1 MAQKD
6 LIPIRSTEEA
16 KKRGRNGG
24 IKSGETRRAKKTMR
38 ETAKALLSM
47 EVVGEKNKRNL
58 EVFGIK
64 KGDQNYQ
71 TAVVVRLMERALVE
85 GDTSAIRLIGELT
98 GDLNRYGLEPVDDE
112 NIIDMQYPAIIIP
125 DNGRDKRDDF
135 QLAPQAGPQTMF
147 MASPADIVIYG
158 GAAGGGKTFALL
170 LEGLRHKNVPGF
182 GAVIFRHN
190 YNQITAQGGLWD
202 ASHKIFDQ
210 VPDAH
215 SRKTPKLHWS
225 FDKGGRLSFAHIE
238 RDEDL
243 ESWQGTEIAYIGFDE
258 LTHFTRH
265 QFFYMMSRNRS
276 TCGVRPYIR
285 ATCNPDSDS
294 WVAEFISWWIDQ
306 DTGYPIPERS
316 GQIRWMSRINE
327 TIYWFDTKED
337 GIQFCINQGMTVD
350 KAEVM
355 TKSVTFISSKLSDNK
370 ILMAIDPGYEANL
383 NALPEVDRERLLY
396 GNWKI
401 KPSAG
406 RFFKRSQVNL
416 IEELPDDIVMWCRAW
431 DLAATDETENGDADY
446 TSGVLMG
453 IRKNGRIVIANVL
466 NERIKAGEVEKLVL
480 NTSIIDRGRFGF
492 QYTIR
497 MPQDPGQAGKVLAAQ
512 YVKLLSGFS
521 INVVPVSG
529 SKELRATPLAAQW
542 QQGNVDVLI
551 ADWNDMYFSQMESFP
566 ESKHDDMVDA
576 SADSFNGLTGYNFDI
591 DNLL

>member
-1 MAQKD
+1 MANNN
-6 LIPIRSTEEA
+6 LIPVRSTEEA
-16 KKRGRNGG
+16 RAKGRKGG
-24 IKSGETRRAKKTMR
+24 IASGQARREKKKLKETMNT
-38 ETAKALLSM
+38 LLSM
-47 EVVGEKNKRNL
+47 KTKGDRINSTL
-58 EVFGIK
+58 DAFGIPK
-64 KGDQNYQ
+64 EDQNYQ
-71 TAVVVRLMERALVE
+71 TAMAVRLLENAISK
-85 GDTSAIRLIGELT
+85 GDTNAIRLIGEIT
-98 GDLNRYGLEPVDDE
+98 GDLDRFGFGMDPAEDVIE
-112 NIIDMQYPAIIIP
+112 MQYPAIIIP

-147 MASPADIVIYG
+147 MASSADIVIYG

-215 SRKTPKLHWS
+215 SRKTPKLHWL
-225 FDKGGRLSFAHIE
+225 FDSGAKLSFAHIE
-238 RDEDL
+238 RDDDL
-243 ESWQGTEIAYIGFDE
+243 GSWQGTEIAYIGFDE
-258 LTHFTRH
+258 LTHFTKH

-276 TCGVRPYIR
+276 TCGVKPYIR

-294 WVAEFISWWIDQ
+294 WVAEFIKWWIDQ

-316 GQIRWMSRINE
+316 GRIRWMSHIND
-327 TIYWFDTKED
+327 TIFWFDSREE
-337 GIQFCINQGMTVD
+337 GIRFCMEQGMDVE

-370 ILMAIDPGYEANL
+370 ILMKIDPGYEANL

-416 IEELPDDIVMWCRAW
+416 IEALPDDIVMWCRAW
-431 DLAATDETENGDADY
+431 DLAATDENENGDADY

-492 QYTIR
+492 QYVIR

-521 INVVPVSG
+521 IKVVPVSG
-529 SKELRATPLAAQW
+529 SKELRATPLASQW

-576 SADSFNGLTGYNFDI
+576 SADSFNELTGDNFNI
-591 DNLL
+591 ENLL